1 MSCGIGSSW
10 SSLHYG
16 QPQRAVPP
24 PRQILTLGILMLG
37 TTASTVGHGRPDVR
51 HDACYP
57 GRPKLLTQSYELW
70 DWLVTCSPR
79 LG

>member
-1 MSCGIGSSW
+1 
-10 SSLHYG
+10 
-16 QPQRAVPP
+16 
-24 PRQILTLGILMLG
+24 MLG